1 MKYDLNAI
9 IVHYGPS
16 ISSGHYCIFI
26 RYALNEWYKFDDE
39 KVAFVQEDVVLVAEA
54 YIMFYSKR
62 GTSWF
67 SDYIQIH
74 RYFVNFVISKTS
86 LCIPN
91 HASDVGESNYVV
103 DESSL
108 KPELN
113 KIDDNDSP
121 INSSSNSIYSRIHVQ
136 YIVVVVVVELSILI

>member
-16 ISSGHYCIFI
+16 ISSGHYYIFI
-26 RYALNEWYKFDDE
+26 RYALNESYKFDDE

-62 GTSWF
+62 
-67 SDYIQIH
+67 
-74 RYFVNFVISKTS
+74 
-86 LCIPN
+86 
-91 HASDVGESNYVV
+91 

-121 INSSSNSIYSRIHVQ
+121 VNSSSNSIYSRIHVQ
-136 YIVVVVVVELSILI
+136 YIVVELSVLI

>member
-1 MKYDLNAI
+1 MKYDLNAN

-16 ISSGHYCIFI
+16 ISSGHYYIFI

-39 KVAFVQEDVVLVAEA
+39 KVAFVQEVVLVAEA

-62 GTSWF
+62 GTPWF

-74 RYFVNFVISKTS
+74 RHFVNFVISKTS

-91 HASDVGESNYVV
+91 HVSDVGESNYAA

-121 INSSSNSIYSRIHVQ
+121 VNSSSNSIYSRIHVQ
-136 YIVVVVVVELSILI
+136 YIIVVVVVELSILI